1 MSKLSDAI
9 PNRIRAL
16 RMERGWTLAELA
28 ERAGTSA
35 SQIMKLEKAT
45 RRLDFDWVTKLAD
58 AFGISE
64 RELIADVSNDFETVR
79 MVPLVGDIAAGNW
92 REAVESPVEMIPL
105 PVAYGGGPNI
115 FALRPVGTSMN
126 LLVPEGGHVIID
138 PDFGGLR
145 EGLIYAV
152 MNAEGETTLKRFRS
166 DPARLEPCS
175 SDPAHQPIELGQ
187 QAFTVIGRAIAA
199 HMTL

>member
-28 ERAGTSA
+28 ERAQTSP

-45 RRLDFDWVTKLAD
+45 RRLDFDWVTKLAH
-58 AFGISE
+58 AFEMSE
-64 RELIADVSNDFETVR
+64 RELIGEQAADSAVR
-79 MVPLVGDIAAGNW
+79 LVPLVGDIAAGNW
-92 REAVESPVEMIPL
+92 QEAIQNPIEML
-105 PVAYGGGPNI
+105 AVPVAHAGGPNI
-115 FALRPVGTSMN
+115 FALRPRGTSMN
-126 LLVPEGGHVIID
+126 LIVPEGGYVIVD
-138 PDFGGLR
+138 PDFDGLR

-152 MNAEGETTLKRFRS
+152 MNNEGETTLKRFRQ

-175 SDPAHQPIELGQ
+175 SDPSHKPIELGQ
-187 QAFTVIGRAIAA
+187 QPFTVIGRAVAA
-199 HMTL
+199 HVAL